1 VTLRLLWNS
10 DKLVGGNSAYSRVSY
25 EVCTRLAKMGYS
37 VAHVPMGRANRMG
50 KWNFQGVL
58 IYPSGQDPFNEDV
71 ILDHYIDWKADMHII
86 LKDAWCVQQ
95 AHKLAINNVF
105 YTPIDHSPV
114 SPMITSR
121 LHTAFKTLSP
131 SRFGQ
136 RELKQAGIDSWY
148 IPHGVDVQTFR
159 PLENRAECKR
169 LWFIKDPED
178 FTVLIV
184 ARNQSRKQIPR
195 MLRSYK
201 RFLEMNRDVK
211 SHLLLWTDVQPV
223 SREVYEGAVSMGV
236 ADVGVNLL
244 PEIMELGLGEVVLWP
259 DAKLVREGLPD
270 WAGPEG
276 HDMVKL
282 YNAADCILLTSGG
295 EGAGLPLLEGAACGV
310 IGITTDYAAGPEYVG
325 PGLTIHPSDYVI
337 LNSPGTRYALA
348 DIDKTAEALTKI
360 ANADREKLA
369 KKARAFAERYDW
381 NVIMEK
387 FWKSFLLECEEELKP
402 LITKEGL
409 KKWE

>member
-1 VTLRLLWNS
+1 MTLRLLWNS
-10 DKLVGGNSAYSRVSY
+10 DKLVGGSSAYSRVSY

-50 KWNFQGVL
+50 KWNFQGIL

-86 LKDAWCVQQ
+86 LKDAWCIQE

-105 YTPIDHSPV
+105 YVPVDHSPV

-121 LHTAFKTLSP
+121 LHTAFKILTP
-131 SRFGQ
+131 SRHGQ
-136 RELKQAGIDSWY
+136 RELKQAGFDSIY

-159 PLENRAECKR
+159 PLENRADCKR
-169 LWFIKDPED
+169 MWFIKDPDD

-195 MLRSYK
+195 MLRAYK
-201 RFLEMNRDVK
+201 RFLELNPDIK
-211 SHLLLWTDVQPV
+211 SHLLLWTDVQPLG
-223 SREVYEGAVSMGV
+223 REAYEGAVSLGV

-259 DAKLVREGLPD
+259 DARLVREGLPD
-270 WAGPEG
+270 WAGQQG
-276 HDMVKL
+276 YDMVKL
-282 YNAADCILLTSGG
+282 YNACDVLLGTTGG
-295 EGAGLPLLEGAACGV
+295 EGFFLPGLEAQACGKPIV
-310 IGITTDYAAGPEYVG
+310 VTDYASAPEICG
-325 PGLTIHPSDYVI
+325 AGLTIPPSDYAI

-387 FWKSFLLECEEELKP
+387 FWKPFLEGCSTELFPK
-402 LITKEGL
+402 ITREVIL
-409 KKWE
+409 TWA

>member
-1 VTLRLLWNS
+1 
-10 DKLVGGNSAYSRVSY
+10 
-25 EVCTRLAKMGYS
+25 MGYQI
-37 VAHVPMGRANRMG
+37 AHVPMGRANRMG
-50 KWNFQGVL
+50 KWSYQGVL
-58 IYPSGQDPFNEDV
+58 IYPSGQDAFNEDV
-71 ILDHYIDWKADMHII
+71 ILDHYVDWKADMHIVF
-86 LKDAWCVQQ
+86 KDVWCIQQ
-95 AHKLAINNVF
+95 VHKLAINNVF
-105 YTPIDHSPV
+105 YAPIDHSPV

-148 IPHGVDVQTFR
+148 VPHGCATDVFR
-159 PLENRAECKR
+159 PLENRAECKK

-195 MLRSYK
+195 MLRAYK
-201 RFLEMNRDVK
+201 RFLEMNRDIK
-211 SHLLLWTDVQPV
+211 SHLLLWTDVQPLG
-223 SREVYEGAVSMGV
+223 REAYEGAVSMGV

-259 DAKLVREGLPD
+259 DARLVREGLPD
-270 WAGPEG
+270 WAGHEG
-276 HDMVKL
+276 YDMVKL
-282 YNAADCILLTSGG
+282 YNACDVLLGTTGG
-295 EGAGLPLLEGAACGV
+295 EGFFLPGLEAQACGKPIV
-310 IGITTDYAAGPEYVG
+310 VTDYASAPEICG
-325 PGLTIHPSDYVI
+325 AGLTIPPSDYVV

-369 KKARAFAERYDW
+369 KKARAFAERYDYTRILSDYW
-381 NVIMEK
+381 EP
-387 FWKSFLLECEEELKP
+387 FLRDCEEELYPK
-402 LITKEGL
+402 ITKDGVST
-409 KKWE
+409 WAS